1 MMRLIR
7 TITAFSLATSLII
20 GSAQSLA
27 DGTGLQAD
35 PSWPK
40 PIHDDMAYGQ
50 LMFDRL
56 EMQSIEGSEQLL
68 WDAQA
73 WYGKDLNRFWL
84 ETEGSYNDEHS
95 GEIENLDLQYSRRIS
110 PFWDLQT
117 GIGTQTSFGAGAR
130 QERYYGIIGFQG
142 LAPYWFEIDSN
153 LRISDDGDT
162 WLDLEVE
169 YDWRLTQKLILQ
181 ARAETSYAFSEVE
194 DFEQGQGLNGIT
206 TGLRLRYHLS
216 REFAPYIG
224 VSASRLLGD
233 TKDLAESEGD
243 EDSTATFV
251 AGVRIWF

>member
-1 MMRLIR
+1 MQLSR
-7 TITAFSLATSLII
+7 TLPTLFSLALMAVANQTS
-20 GSAQSLA
+20 A

-50 LMFDRL
+50 VMFDRF
-56 EMQSIEGSEQLL
+56 EMQSIEGKEQLL

-84 ETEGSYNDEHS
+84 ETEGKYDDEHK

-117 GIGTQTSFGAGAR
+117 GIGTQTSFGAGDKH
-130 QERYYGIIGFQG
+130 ERYYGIIGFQG
-142 LAPYWFEIDSN
+142 LAPYWFEIDTN
-153 LRISDDGDT
+153 LRLSDEGDT
-162 WLDLEVE
+162 WLDLEAE

-181 ARAETSYAFSEVE
+181 ARAETSYAFSDAEE
-194 DFEQGQGLNGIT
+194 FEQAQGLTGIT

-224 VSASRLLGD
+224 VTATQLYGD
-233 TKDLAESEGD
+233 TRDLVESEGG
-243 EDSTATFV
+243 EDSTASFV
-251 AGVRIWF
+251 AGVRFWF